1 MAKFAIT
8 ILSLLLSLFYTLA
21 QELSIDKD
29 VVHGRLRNGLT
40 YYIRANKQPEQRAEF
55 YLIQN
60 TGSLQEEENQ
70 RGLAHVL
77 EHMAF
82 NGGKYFPGN
91 AVDEYMESIGMKR
104 GENLNAYTGFGE
116 TVFMIMDVPTTR
128 QAVIDSCLLI
138 LKDFSSSLTLAHP
151 AIEKERAV
159 VREEWR
165 TSRNANSRLM
175 EKQFPALL
183 AGSKYGE
190 RLPIGSI
197 DVINNFKPEELRAYY
212 EKWYR
217 PDLQAIV
224 AVGDLDTEYVERKLT
239 ELFSDIPA
247 PSKPHELVDEFLP
260 ESDNPIISIAT
271 DSESSG
277 YMVALMYKSDKL
289 PKEIYASKIGIA
301 DDCLKTIS
309 STMLNERFDRL
320 LYEIDPPFIF
330 AQSYNSNYMG
340 AATKSAW
347 NITAI
352 AEEGRIKSTLEAL
365 LEEVERIKQHG
376 FTEGEFLRT
385 KENILRHY
393 ESQLLERDNI
403 ENSAFANMYLNH
415 FTNGSYIP
423 SVEDEV
429 EAINSIINILKLQD
443 VNYYV
448 RRIFND
454 NDIAVSITGPETED
468 SQYPSEEEVVELIN
482 SAALQKVAAYEEESL
497 SGPLLSALPKVGE
510 IIKEETDALLGA
522 IILTLSNGVKV
533 IAKQT
538 DFKEDEVLMSATSPG
553 GKTLFD
559 PTDRI
564 NAKVMN
570 EITSLG
576 GYGDL
581 SAIQLN
587 HIMTG
592 KRISLNASVGLN
604 NESIGGYASPSDL
617 RSLFELIYLHFTAP
631 RMDESAYLSYTTRL
645 KGQLKNTSR
654 NPMTVLSDSLTAAV
668 YNNNPAMA
676 RITEADIESLDYKRI
691 MDMQQERFA
700 DASDFAFTFV
710 GAVNMDSLRLFSKL
724 YLAALPSINRI
735 EHGDERKIIQYRE
748 GKFQNHFSHNMEVP
762 KTSIVHFFSGNTN
775 YTIENLIS
783 ATILNQLLDIIYMDK
798 IREEEGGSYG
808 VMTQVQLYSFP
819 KGRTTLQIFFD
830 TDPEKQEGL
839 NEIIINELN
848 QIAEIG
854 PKAEDLVNIKENLL
868 KRYEE
873 SKSYNSYWLSTIDS
887 YYFNKM
893 DYHTTYIPTI
903 EAITPTVIQAF
914 TRTLLEQNNHVEI
927 VMNGD

>member
-1 MAKFAIT
+1 MAKFTIT
-8 ILSLLLSLFYTLA
+8 TLLLFLPFFYTLA

-29 VVHGRLRNGLT
+29 IVHGRLRSGLT

-55 YLIQN
+55 YLVQN

-82 NGGKYFPGN
+82 NGGKYFPEN

-128 QAVIDSCLLI
+128 QSIIDSCLLI
-138 LKDFSSSLTLAHP
+138 LKDFSAHLTLAHP
-151 AIEKERAV
+151 AIEKERSV

-165 TSRNANSRLM
+165 TSRSASSRLM
-175 EKQFPALL
+175 EKQYPVLL
-183 AGSKYGE
+183 TGSKYGE

-217 PDLQAIV
+217 PDLQAV
-224 AVGDLDTEYVERKLT
+224 VVVGDLDTEYVERKLT

-247 PSKPHELVDEFLP
+247 PLIPHERVEEFVP
-260 ESDNPIISIAT
+260 DSDNPIISIAT
-271 DSESSG
+271 DRESSG

-289 PKEIYASKIGIA
+289 PKEIYATKIGIA
-301 DDCLKTIS
+301 DDCLKAIS

-330 AQSYNSNYMG
+330 AQSYNGNYMG

-352 AEEGRIKSTLEAL
+352 VEEGRIESTLEAL
-365 LEEVERIKQHG
+365 LKEVERIKQYG

-423 SVEDEV
+423 SVEDEI
-429 EAINSIINILKLQD
+429 EAINSIINMLTLQD
-443 VNYYV
+443 INYYA
-448 RRIFND
+448 RAIFNA
-454 NDIAVSITGPETED
+454 NDIAVSITGPDTED
-468 SQYPSEEEVVELIN
+468 SQYPSEEEVLELIR
-482 SAALQKVAAYEEESL
+482 SAALQEVEAYEEESL
-497 SGPLLSALPKVGE
+497 SNPLLPESPKAGE
-510 IIKEETDALLGA
+510 IIKEEADALFGTTV
-522 IILTLSNGVKV
+522 LTLSNGVIV
-533 IAKQT
+533 VAKQT
-538 DFKEDEVLMSATSPG
+538 DFKEDEILMSATSPG

-559 PTDRI
+559 SADRI
-564 NAKVMN
+564 NARVMN

-576 GYGDL
+576 GYGDF

-592 KRISLNASVGLN
+592 KRISLNASIDLN

-617 RSLFELIYLHFTAP
+617 RSLFELTYLHFTAP

-645 KGQLKNTSR
+645 KGQLKNSSR
-654 NPMTVLSDSLTAAV
+654 NPMTVLSDSLTTAV

-700 DASDFAFTFV
+700 DASDFVFTFV
-710 GAVNMDSLRLFSKL
+710 GAINMDSLRLFSKE

-735 EHGDERKIIQYRE
+735 EHGDENGIMKYRE
-748 GKFQNHFSHNMEVP
+748 GKYQNHFSHKMEVP
-762 KTSIVHFFSGNTN
+762 KTSIVHFFSGKTD

-808 VMTQVQLYSFP
+808 VMTQVQLFSFP

-839 NEIIINELN
+839 NEIILNELN
-848 QIAEIG
+848 QIAENG
-854 PKAEDLVNIKENLL
+854 PKAEDLANIKESIL
-868 KRYEE
+868 KRHEE
-873 SKSYNSYWLSTIDS
+873 GRAYNSYWLSTIDS
-887 YYFNKM
+887 YHFNKI
-893 DYHTTYIPTI
+893 DYHTPYLPTV
-903 EAITPTVIQAF
+903 EKITPTNIQEFAK
-914 TRTLLEQNNHVEI
+914 TLLEQGNHIEVI
-927 VMNGD
+927 MNGN